1 MLPRLLHSLIATFQH
16 HWIPTRHTKHNALRY
31 GLCEDV
37 AKMAACIDFADANWQ
52 CGADFE
58 LWLSQDLFVKLCH
71 EATCGGTLCLK
82 CWACPL
88 VPPIVWPHPPH
99 PHWICQLED
108 FRLARPSNWTGKS
121 PSVLRRSAVSGVP
134 TWTSNQRKAWFA
146 VALFRK
152 AAAHDQLSLWPYRM
166 SSSQQRS
173 TERKVQ
179 QCRACSSFASWDKIY
194 CFLAQNREL
203 DWSWHAWVRLSGSD
217 SAKTEWWEMILD
229 LCSHLVIGFQCKTS
243 QKYSRRRSPIYFRPR

>member
-1 MLPRLLHSLIATFQH
+1 MRFQGEKNDVAVPGLSKEIARFKSCSRCTTTPAFRNMLPRLLHSLIATFQH
-16 HWIPTRHTKHNALRY
+16 HWIPPRHTKHNALRY

-37 AKMAACIDFADANWQ
+37 SKMAACIDFADANWQ

-108 FRLARPSNWTGKS
+108 FRLARPSN
-121 PSVLRRSAVSGVP
+121 
-134 TWTSNQRKAWFA
+134 
-146 VALFRK
+146 
-152 AAAHDQLSLWPYRM
+152 
-166 SSSQQRS
+166 
-173 TERKVQ
+173 
-179 QCRACSSFASWDKIY
+179 
-194 CFLAQNREL
+194 
-203 DWSWHAWVRLSGSD
+203 
-217 SAKTEWWEMILD
+217 
-229 LCSHLVIGFQCKTS
+229 
-243 QKYSRRRSPIYFRPR
+243 